1 MISIVICSKQKNLC
15 DLLVSNI
22 AETIG
27 CPYDLQI
34 FANKASITQAYE
46 EGLALSQYPICL
58 FIHEDVRLHTK
69 NWGSILIDHFKEN
82 SQIGLV
88 GISGSKSKTF
98 IPSAWWDCPEEDK
111 VIRIIQHKPD
121 GSKEDQNQG
130 FGSEKIVEVAI
141 IDGVFMALHKESGAH
156 FDQTL
161 TGFHGYDL
169 DISLAVQEKG
179 YKVALIPEIVV
190 EHFSLGSLHEGWLN
204 AILFVHRK
212 YKHVLPIHLGS
223 AGIGQE
229 FKNLIQLFK
238 HYVNLVRKNS

>member
-15 DLLVSNI
+15 DQLVSNI

-27 CPYDLQI
+27 CSYDLQI
-34 FANKASITQAYE
+34 FSDRASITQAYE
-46 EGLALSQYPICL
+46 EGLALSQHPICL
-58 FIHEDVRLHTK
+58 FIHEDILFHTK
-69 NWGSILIDHFKEN
+69 NWGDILVSHFKEN
-82 SQIGLV
+82 SQLGLV
-88 GISGSKSKTF
+88 GIAGSKSKTY

-121 GSKEDQNQG
+121 GQKEDQNLG
-130 FGSEKIVEVAI
+130 YGYEKIVEVAI
-141 IDGVFMALHKESGAH
+141 IDGVFMALRKELGAH

-179 YKVALIPEIVV
+179 YMVCIIPDIVL
-190 EHFSLGSLHEGWLN
+190 EHFSLGNLNQGWLN
-204 AILFVHRK
+204 SILNVHRK
-212 YKHVLPIHLGS
+212 YKHILPIQLGS

-238 HYVNLVRKNS
+238 HYVNLLRKNS

>member
-15 DLLVSNI
+15 DQLVSNI

-27 CPYDLQI
+27 CPFDLQI
-34 FANKASITQAYE
+34 FSDRASITQAYE
-46 EGLALSQYPICL
+46 EGLELSQHPICL
-58 FIHEDVRLHTK
+58 FIHEDVLFHTK
-69 NWGSILIDHFKEN
+69 SWGPILIGHFKEN
-82 SQIGLV
+82 RQVGLV
-88 GISGSKSKTF
+88 GIAGSKSKSY

-111 VIRIIQHKPD
+111 VFRIVQYKLD

-130 FGSEKIVEVAI
+130 FGSEKIVEAAT
-141 IDGVFMALHKESGAH
+141 IDGVLMALRKDTGVH

-179 YKVALIPEIVV
+179 YKVVVIPNIVL
-190 EHFSLGSLHEGWLN
+190 EHFSLGNLHQGWLN
-204 AILFVHRK
+204 SILHVHRK

-238 HYVNLVRKNS
+238 HYVNLLRKNP

>member
-1 MISIVICSKQKNLC
+1 MC
-15 DLLVSNI
+15 DQLVSNI
-22 AETIG
+22 VETIG

-82 SQIGLV
+82 SQLGLL
-88 GISGSKSKTF
+88 GISGSKSKTY

-111 VIRIIQHKPD
+111 IIRIIQYKPD

-130 FGSEKIVEVAI
+130 FRSEKIVEAAI
-141 IDGVFMALHKESGAH
+141 LDGVFMALRKESRAH

-179 YKVALIPEIVV
+179 YKVAIIQDIVL

-212 YKHVLPIHLGS
+212 YKHVLPINLGS